1 MALDGAKNETNPKV
15 YSIIKNEIF
24 GSKNKVIAKAG
35 LQVLAVPQGKPIPK
49 WTLPYIDYNTIIN
62 NIIGQFNAV
71 LEIFDIS
78 EVAVGK
84 SVNGVNRKT
93 NKISN
98 IINL

>member
-1 MALDGAKNETNPKV
+1 M
-15 YSIIKNEIF
+15 
-24 GSKNKVIAKAG
+24 
-35 LQVLAVPQGKPIPK
+35 QVLAVPQGKPIPK
-49 WTLPYIDYNTIIN
+49 WALPYIDYNTIIN